1 MKRLIE
7 TIKFNDDQEEYLTNS
22 ENVSKTEKIVEMGKI
37 HNEKRRELQK
47 FLDEMVLFINE
58 LHFICEHA
66 YVLLCDNSMDKDKR
80 NFVSNIVKSIE
91 VVLWR
96 IENNLN
102 YGKGIEAINEL
113 KEMFNKGLKCIQ
125 TLKNIGI

>member
-47 FLDEMVLFINE
+47 FLDEMVL
-58 LHFICEHA
+58 CA
-66 YVLLCDNSMDKDKR
+66 
-80 NFVSNIVKSIE
+80 
-91 VVLWR
+91 
-96 IENNLN
+96 
-102 YGKGIEAINEL
+102 
-113 KEMFNKGLKCIQ
+113 
-125 TLKNIGI
+125 